1 MSKFSEKYVTT
12 VDNFT
17 EKLGWISQMLTVIVV
32 VIGFM
37 NVVLRYVGFMIGIRL
52 TSNLIIE
59 LQWYLY
65 SLVFV
70 FSFAYILKHN
80 INVRVDFLYGQWP
93 KRRQV
98 WVDFIG
104 NFFFLIPFLILG
116 SYIAWP
122 AILQSWGLRPG
133 GHWGP
138 MEWSPDPSGL
148 PRAPIKTM
156 IIFGFFT
163 LLLQAISDQIK
174 YWWYLRG
181 KADDEVLKVQE
192 HDAPLRIE

>member
-1 MSKFSEKYVTT
+1 VSKIAEKYVSWI
-12 VDNFT
+12 DSLA
-17 EKLGWISQMLTVIVV
+17 EGLGWVSQMLTVIVV

-37 NVVLRYVGFMIGIRL
+37 NVVLRYTGFMIGIRL
-52 TSNLIIE
+52 TSNMIIE

-65 SLVFV
+65 AVVFI
-70 FSFAYILKHN
+70 FSFPYILKHN
-80 INVRVDFLYGQWP
+80 INVRVDFLYGEWP

-104 NFFFLIPFLILG
+104 NFFFLIPFLLLG

-122 AILQSWGLRPG
+122 AILQSWGLQPG
-133 GHWGP
+133 GHWGA

-148 PRAPIKTM
+148 PRAPIKSM

-163 LLLQAISDQIK
+163 LLLQAFAEQIK
-174 YWWYLRG
+174 YWWFLRG
-181 KADDEVLKVQE
+181 KEPEKILEEKE
-192 HDAPLRIE
+192 HEAPLRIE